1 VRPRSD
7 HTCSCRRYSLHY
19 LLWYWPLLLHLP
31 CVCAGSKAAAAAEAR
46 EEGEAEEIE
55 VLQSSVLTTTAGTTI
70 TAAVAAGDTWWD
82 DSSIEDEVNDSI
94 SIEQCFSSNT
104 TAVLQPASHLYAVAE
119 LIEPVLEA
127 LGVWLADDAVLFT
140 KLCRVLAA
148 ALKAA
153 ARTTTAAS
161 TAAAAGGTTATA
173 ETVLVQYMMPAL
185 SLLTGS
191 AAASNALWDALQQ
204 LRYEQRYAAYEA
216 WGCGANDKGIVAGL
230 HWKLCAARIEAIAD
244 IGDILK

>member
-1 VRPRSD
+1 
-7 HTCSCRRYSLHY
+7 
-19 LLWYWPLLLHLP
+19 LLLHLP
-31 CVCAGSKAAAAAEAR
+31 YVCAGSKAAAATEAR

-55 VLQSSVLTTTAGTTI
+55 VLQSSALTTTAGTT
-70 TAAVAAGDTWWD
+70 AVAAAAAAAAGDNWWD
-82 DSSIEDEVNDSI
+82 DSGIEDEVNDSI

-104 TAVLQPASHLYAVAE
+104 TAVLQPASQLHAVAE

-127 LGVWLADDAVLFT
+127 LGVWLANDAALFT

-153 ARTTTAAS
+153 ARTTTAA
-161 TAAAAGGTTATA
+161 TAAAAASTTATA
-173 ETVLVQYMMPAL
+173 ESVLVQYMMPAL

-216 WGCGANDKGIVAGL
+216 WGCSANDKGLVAGL